1 MPYRLVL
8 KQLVYAAI
16 TKRAAKEDPARYTG
30 MRPPRAGMAELAD
43 AKVSKTFERKLMG
56 VRSPLPAPFKSGTC
70 SGRLNPPLPLGSEA
84 SHSLVNAASGHT
96 PGRMTRSPFTAPPF
110 RNATRTLPSAALVA
124 SVHSSPSDNHRYD
137 IPVSPT
143 RTSMLSL

>member
-1 MPYRLVL
+1 MRLVRRLPSPGGPASVPYRLVL

-70 SGRLNPPLPLGSEA
+70 SGGLNPPFATSVPRRLTLWSMQRPA
-84 SHSLVNAASGHT
+84 TSLAG
-96 PGRMTRSPFTAPPF
+96 
-110 RNATRTLPSAALVA
+110 
-124 SVHSSPSDNHRYD
+124 
-137 IPVSPT
+137 
-143 RTSMLSL
+143 